1 MPFPSGQLDFKDL
14 GLSALDRFS
23 AELAEH
29 EWTAPELFGVQP
41 QAGVIRADDCGAL
54 VLSGVKVSAVAA
66 DRIAFTQTAYYR
78 HVPGCGVGVP
88 IWALKG

>member
-1 MPFPSGQLDFKDL
+1 M
-14 GLSALDRFS
+14 
-23 AELAEH
+23 H
-29 EWTAPELFGVQP
+29 P
-41 QAGVIRADDCGAL
+41 QAGVIRVNYCGAP

-66 DRIAFTQTAYYR
+66 DRVAFRQTAYYR